1 MSITFPTN
9 TEDIIDEIRVA
20 IGRDVDFYQLVSTE
34 CTECSLD
41 PITDTSTNSFCPTC
55 SGLYYIN
62 TVSGTTISGHVT
74 WGNVDTLGWF
84 PGGQV
89 FDGDCRVQIKY
100 TLDNLSTVKNSEYMV
115 VDDIQ
120 LRIDDYALRG
130 VKNLNRIVITTSQE
144 ERS

>member
-41 PITDTSTNSFCPTC
+41 PITDTSTNSFCTTC

-130 VKNLNRIVITTSQE
+130 VKVLNRIVISASQE
-144 ERS
+144 EGS

>member
-130 VKNLNRIVITTSQE
+130 VKVLNRIVISASQE
-144 ERS
+144 EGS

>member
-20 IGRDVDFYQLVSTE
+20 IGRDVDFYQLVYTE

-41 PITDTSTNSFCPTC
+41 PITDTSTNSFCTTC

-130 VKNLNRIVITTSQE
+130 VKVLNRIVISASQE
-144 ERS
+144 EGS